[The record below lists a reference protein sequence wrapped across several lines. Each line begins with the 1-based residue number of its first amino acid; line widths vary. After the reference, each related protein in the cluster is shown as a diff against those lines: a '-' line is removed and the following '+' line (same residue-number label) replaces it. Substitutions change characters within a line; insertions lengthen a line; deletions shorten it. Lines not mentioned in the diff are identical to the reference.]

1 MENALEISPVQ
12 LAFIL
17 MVNNVSH
24 VLNIVLVVHVKQYVI
39 VVLMGLNFNQ
49 WPFMVLR
56 LPIVLKYVEMVED
69 LNLIVMMVTLK
80 IKMVVHLNA
89 KLKMAIHVKEDQA

>member
-1 MENALEISPVQ
+1 
-12 LAFIL
+12 
-17 MVNNVSH
+17 
-24 VLNIVLVVHVKQYVI
+24 
-39 VVLMGLNFNQ
+39 
-49 WPFMVLR
+49 MVLR

>member
-1 MENALEISPVQ
+1 MVLAKDKFFAHQDSSKKIKPATNVLSPAFYVQ
-12 LAFIL
+12 
-17 MVNNVSH
+17 
-24 VLNIVLVVHVKQYVI
+24 VLVS
-39 VVLMGLNFNQ
+39 VLL
-49 WPFMVLR
+49 
-56 LPIVLKYVEMVED
+56 VLKDSSCLYKIEEVLFAKICVEMVED